1 MLKDSMFKAK
11 IIKTIG
17 GLVIAICFGL
27 IGFRFGFWQGQ
38 EDILKQP
45 PPQITN
51 AFPEAALLPEIPENN
66 NNANPNEEA
75 NASGETAQQNG
86 ISITSNDFSI
96 FWEAWRKL
104 EQNYLKR
111 SELDYQKMIYGAISG
126 MVDSLDDPYTV
137 FFTPKEATDF
147 NEELSGHY
155 EGVGMVVGIK
165 DDKLKVVSPFKG
177 TPAFMAGL
185 LSGDEIVK
193 VDETLTKDISIEE
206 AVSLI
211 KGEGGTQVKLLIQR
225 DSFKEPKEFVLTR
238 AVITIPTLEA
248 EVLNDNI
255 AYIKL
260 YQFNRISSG
269 EFAKEAFSILNN
281 PKIKGIIFDLRDNPG
296 GFLDEANRI
305 ASWFVKKGEVITWQ
319 DSGIKGKEEPYEST
333 GPSSLAQY
341 KTVVLINKG
350 SASGS
355 EILAGALRD
364 QLQIKLIGETSFGK
378 GSVQDQITLSN
389 GSSLKVTIARWLTPN
404 KISINEEGLTPD
416 IEVKMDENTEGD
428 IQLEKAVEILKGL
441 M

>member
-1 MLKDSMFKAK
+1 
-11 IIKTIG
+11 
-17 GLVIAICFGL
+17 
-27 IGFRFGFWQGQ
+27 
-38 EDILKQP
+38 
-45 PPQITN
+45 
-51 AFPEAALLPEIPENN
+51 
-66 NNANPNEEA
+66 
-75 NASGETAQQNG
+75 
-86 ISITSNDFSI
+86 
-96 FWEAWRKL
+96 
-104 EQNYLKR
+104 
-111 SELDYQKMIYGAISG
+111 MIYGAISG